1 MAIATSLPELP
12 TTLGEPPTFVEL
24 PVLRFTVEQY
34 HQMIAAGVFPEGLR
48 AELIEEVIVHMTPI
62 GTPHRGAVLSLLA
75 PLNRLVDGTGWHAC
89 SQQPIT
95 LANSEPEPDL
105 SVVRGAPQDYFA
117 RHPSPDD
124 VALVVEVADS
134 SLAFDRGPKA
144 KLYAAAGIPEYWIVN
159 LIDRQVEV
167 YTDPRPTRGTELANY
182 VQKKVYSAADRVSV
196 ALLGKPLGDVA
207 AAEFLP

>member
-1 MAIATSLPELP
+1 MAIATSLPEFP
-12 TTLGEPPTFVEL
+12 TTLGPPPTFVDR

-48 AELIEEVIVHMTPI
+48 VELFEGAIVHMTPV

-75 PLNRLVDGTGWHAC
+75 LLNKLVDGTGWHAC
-89 SQQPIT
+89 SQQPIG
-95 LANSEPEPDL
+95 LASSEPEPDL
-105 SVVRGAPQDYFA
+105 SIVRGAPQDYFEH
-117 RHPSPDD
+117 HPSPSEL
-124 VALVVEVADS
+124 ALVVEVADS

-167 YTDPRPTRGTELANY
+167 FGEPATDSNPLCGYQRRSVVKDEVAFTLEGRQLGNIRLTEI
-182 VQKKVYSAADRVSV
+182 
-196 ALLGKPLGDVA
+196 
-207 AAEFLP
+207 LP